1 MVRSNR
7 QFDSVLEHQVSIDD
21 ACAVIYNVIMIKVF
35 VNGTFDIL
43 HPGHVMLLQYAASL
57 GQVTVAI
64 DTDRRVR
71 QLKGAGRPFFNQD
84 ERRLMLQGL
93 KYVNKVCT
101 FDTDQELEHIIQTSE
116 PDIMVKG
123 SDYRGRPIIG
133 EEHVPHIEFFERL
146 NEYSSTKA
154 IQHIVTR

>member
-1 MVRSNR
+1 M
-7 QFDSVLEHQVSIDD
+7 
-21 ACAVIYNVIMIKVF
+21 MTKVF

-57 GQVTVAI
+57 GRVTVAI
-64 DTDRRVR
+64 DSDRRVQ

-84 ERRLMLQGL
+84 ERQLMLQGL
-93 KYVNKVCT
+93 RYVHTVCI

-123 SDYRGRPIIG
+123 SDYCGRPIIG
-133 EEHVPHIEFFERL
+133 EEHVPRVEFFERL
-146 NEYSSTKA
+146 DEYSTTKT
-154 IQHIVTR
+154 IQHIADR

>member
-1 MVRSNR
+1 
-7 QFDSVLEHQVSIDD
+7 
-21 ACAVIYNVIMIKVF
+21 
-35 VNGTFDIL
+35 
-43 HPGHVMLLQYAASL
+43 MLLQYAASL

-71 QLKGAGRPFFNQD
+71 QLKGTGRPFFNQD
-84 ERRLMLQGL
+84 ERKYMLQSL
-93 KYVNKVCT
+93 KCVSQVLT

-123 SDYRGRPIIG
+123 SDYRGRAIIG

>member
-1 MVRSNR
+1 MMN
-7 QFDSVLEHQVSIDD
+7 
-21 ACAVIYNVIMIKVF
+21 KVF

-57 GQVTVAI
+57 GTVLVAI

-84 ERRLMLQGL
+84 ERKYMLQSL
-93 KYVNKVCT
+93 ECVSQVLT
-101 FDTDQELEHIIQTSE
+101 FDTDNELEHIILINE

>member
-1 MVRSNR
+1 MN
-7 QFDSVLEHQVSIDD
+7 
-21 ACAVIYNVIMIKVF
+21 KVF

-57 GQVTVAI
+57 GTVLVAI

-84 ERRLMLQGL
+84 ERKYMLQSL
-93 KYVNKVCT
+93 ECVSQVLT
-101 FDTDQELEHIIQTSE
+101 FDTDNELEHIILINE

-133 EEHVPHIEFFERL
+133 EEHVPHIEFFERI

-154 IQHIVTR
+154 IQHLTTR

>member
-1 MVRSNR
+1 MMN
-7 QFDSVLEHQVSIDD
+7 
-21 ACAVIYNVIMIKVF
+21 KVF

-57 GQVTVAI
+57 GTVLVAI

-71 QLKGAGRPFFNQD
+71 QLKGTGRPFFNQD
-84 ERRLMLQGL
+84 ERKYMLQSL
-93 KYVNKVCT
+93 KSVSQVLT
-101 FDTDQELEHIIQTSE
+101 FDTDSELEHIILVNE

-133 EEHVPHIEFFERL
+133 EEHVPQIEFFERL

>member
-1 MVRSNR
+1 MMN
-7 QFDSVLEHQVSIDD
+7 
-21 ACAVIYNVIMIKVF
+21 KVF

-57 GQVTVAI
+57 GTVLVAI

-84 ERRLMLQGL
+84 ERKYMLQSL
-93 KYVNKVCT
+93 ECVSQVLT
-101 FDTDQELEHIIQTSE
+101 FDTDNELEHIILINE

-133 EEHVPHIEFFERL
+133 EEHVPHIEFFERI

-154 IQHIVTR
+154 IQHLTTR

>member
-1 MVRSNR
+1 LSTNIV
-7 QFDSVLEHQVSIDD
+7 DGPCTAL
-21 ACAVIYNVIMIKVF
+21 YNVMMIKVF

-43 HPGHVMLLQYAASL
+43 HPGHVALLQYAATL
-57 GQVTVAI
+57 GTVLVAI
-64 DTDRRVR
+64 DADHRVR
-71 QLKGAGRPFFNQD
+71 QLKGTGRPFFNQD
-84 ERRLMLQGL
+84 ERKFMLKSL
-93 KYVNKVCT
+93 KGVSDVLT
-101 FDTDQELEHIIQTSE
+101 FNTDEELEHIILVNE

-133 EEHVPHIEFFERL
+133 EEHVPRIEFFERL

>member
-1 MVRSNR
+1 MMN
-7 QFDSVLEHQVSIDD
+7 
-21 ACAVIYNVIMIKVF
+21 KVF

-43 HPGHVMLLQYAASL
+43 HPGHVMLLQYAATL
-57 GQVTVAI
+57 GTVLVAI

-71 QLKGAGRPFFNQD
+71 QLKGAGRPFFDQD
-84 ERRLMLQGL
+84 ERKYMLQSL
-93 KYVNKVCT
+93 KSVSDVVT
-101 FDTDQELEHIIQTSE
+101 FDTDQELEHIILVNE

-154 IQHIVTR
+154 IQHLVVR